1 MTERGEMYDRR
12 HVNGH
17 QMLRTSAECAS
28 SIQRGHRRR
37 QKKDAG
43 EHWLAEI
50 EAERFIISSVEC
62 GPENGNMWSDYR
74 ASQYI
79 QPAVHSEH
87 MKSLPRVA
95 DKVIVTSSDLTQS
108 VRGKSQV
115 APRDWQ
121 RHPHIDVYLGT

>member
-37 QKKDAG
+37 QKKKDAG
-43 EHWLAEI
+43 AHWLAEI

-62 GPENGNMWSDYR
+62 GPENGNMWSDFR
-74 ASQYI
+74 ASRYI

-87 MKSLPRVA
+87 MKSLPRVV
-95 DKVIVTSSDLTQS
+95 DKVIVTSSDLTQVYEGS
-108 VRGKSQV
+108 RRLPLGIGS
-115 APRDWQ
+115 AI
-121 RHPHIDVYLGT
+121 HISMYT